1 MTALP
6 CRPRTFQVVLLLI
19 PLQCAR
25 WATAED
31 RPPSIESVNAALQ
44 KFVDSHEVSGA
55 VTLIADRDAVLHLG
69 AVGQADLAS
78 GREMTPDTLFW
89 IASMTKPIAATAVM
103 ILQDEGQLS
112 VDDPVFKYLP
122 EYEKLV
128 VGADRTAAQ
137 NVMTIKHLVTHTSGL
152 AAPPWPEGGDTRS
165 LEVQAYD
172 LAALPLN
179 FEPGTK
185 WQYGYGLSVAG
196 RVVEVVSGMPFD
208 KFVRER
214 ITGPLGMDDTTFFLN
229 DAQYARLATV
239 YKLND
244 DKSGL
249 VPAEN
254 KFVTPDPERGAGI
267 TPAPS
272 GGLFSTAPDLAR
284 FYQMILSG
292 GERDGNRIVSPAAI
306 EQMTTVQTG
315 DLQTGFTPGNGWG
328 LGWCVV
334 REPQGVSRLLSPG
347 TFGHGGAYGTQA
359 WIDPERGLILVLLIQ
374 RPDLGNS
381 DASAI
386 RDAFQEAALGA
397 VRE

>member
-1 MTALP
+1 MFA
-6 CRPRTFQVVLLLI
+6 PR
-19 PLQCAR
+19 A
-25 WATAED
+25 WAEEP
-31 RPPSIESVNAALQ
+31 PPSIESVNAALQ
-44 KFVDSHEVSGA
+44 QFVDSHELSGA
-55 VTLIADRDAVLHLG
+55 VTLIADRDRILHLG
-69 AVGQADLAS
+69 AVGVADLES
-78 GREMTPDTLFW
+78 GRPMTPDTLFW
-89 IASMTKPIAATAVM
+89 IASMTKPIAGTAVM
-103 ILQDEGQLS
+103 ILQDEGKLS
-112 VDDPVFKYLP
+112 VDDPVSKYLP

-128 VGADRTAAQ
+128 VGSERTPAR

-172 LAALPLN
+172 LAAQPLN
-179 FEPGTK
+179 FEPGTR

-214 ITGPLGMDDTTFFLN
+214 ITEPLGMRDTTFHLN
-229 DAQYARLATV
+229 AEQYARFATL
-239 YKLND
+239 YKLTD

-249 VPAEN
+249 VETVH
-254 KFVTPDPERGAGI
+254 KFVTPDPEKGANI
-267 TPAPS
+267 VPAPS
-272 GGLFSTAPDLAR
+272 GGLFSTAPDLVR
-284 FYQMILSG
+284 FYQMVLRE
-292 GERDGNRIVSPAAI
+292 GEREGTRIVSPEAVQ
-306 EQMTTVQTG
+306 QMTTIQTG
-315 DLQTGFTPGNGWG
+315 DLETGFTPGNGWG
-328 LGWCVV
+328 LGWCVI

-386 RDAFQEAALGA
+386 RDAFQAAALSA
-397 VRE
+397 LEQ

>member
-1 MTALP
+1 MTPHLHTFRLILILVALQFAA
-6 CRPRTFQVVLLLI
+6 TI
-19 PLQCAR
+19 
-25 WATAED
+25 WADEP
-31 RPPSIESVNAALQ
+31 PPSIESVNEAVQ
-44 KFVDSHEVSGA
+44 KFVDARELSGA
-55 VTLIADRDAVLHLG
+55 VTLIADRDGILHLG
-69 AVGQADLAS
+69 AVGKADLDS
-78 GREMTPDTLFW
+78 GRSMTPDTLFW
-89 IASMTKPIAATAVM
+89 IASMTKPIAGTAVM
-103 ILQDEGQLS
+103 ILQDEGKLS
-112 VDDPVFKYLP
+112 VDDPVSKHLP

-128 VGADRTAAQ
+128 IGPDRTPAQ

-172 LAALPLN
+172 LAAQPLN
-179 FEPGTK
+179 FEPGTR

-214 ITGPLGMDDTTFFLN
+214 ITDPLGMRDTTFHLN
-229 DAQYARLATV
+229 DAQYGRFATL

-244 DKSGL
+244 DKSAL
-249 VPAEN
+249 VPAIH
-254 KFVTPDPERGAGI
+254 KFVTPDPVNGANI
-267 TPAPS
+267 VPSPS
-272 GGLFSTAPDLAR
+272 GGMFSTALDLAR
-284 FYQMILSG
+284 YYQMVLRG
-292 GERDGNRIVSPAAI
+292 GEGDGTRIVSADAV
-306 EQMTTVQTG
+306 EQMTTIQTG
-315 DLQTGFTPGNGWG
+315 DLETGFTPGNGWG

-359 WIDPERGLILVLLIQ
+359 WIDPERGLIFVLLIQ

-386 RDAFQEAALGA
+386 REAFQEAALNA
-397 VRE
+397 AAH